1 MSQESQEIVRRAFE
15 AWNRGDE
22 AAESHFALD
31 VEIDAS
37 ERVLNPAVYHGHEGA
52 ARFREEIA
60 ETWHDFHVEIEEMR
74 GVGDQVVVLVHSS
87 GQGRASGVAAD
98 ARAAWLVTVAAGKVA
113 RLRLHRDRAEALA
126 LLERAASSAR

>member
-15 AWNRGDE
+15 AWDRGDDE
-22 AAESHFALD
+22 AASRDFAVD

-60 ETWHDFHVEIEEMR
+60 ETWDDFHVEIEEIHAA
-74 GVGDQVVVLVHSS
+74 GDQVVVLVHSS
-87 GQGRASGVAAD
+87 GQGRASGVAVD
-98 ARAAWLVTVAAGKVA
+98 ARAAWLVTVVAGQVA
-113 RLRLHRDRAEALA
+113 RLRLYRDRAEALA
-126 LLERAASSAR
+126 VLER